1 MLYPQNIFK
10 KYLFSLQTLQKFDS
24 HKMYKIYDEWP
35 QIAEESY
42 DAELEPIKLQDID
55 HIVFAGMGGSGA
67 IGSIFSSILSK
78 TNIHVSIVKGYVLP
92 KTVDSET
99 LVVTTSVSGNTD
111 ETLTI
116 LKSASKKDCKVISL
130 SSGGKMEK
138 FSRDNKIEFRKI
150 PEIHSPRASFTRFLY
165 SMLKILDPIMP
176 IPKKDIFESIEE
188 MQILNHSINSKNL
201 TDSNPSLQLAEWI
214 SGIPLIY
221 YPAGLQAAA
230 IRFKNSLQE
239 NAKMHAIT
247 EDVVE
252 SSHNGIVSWEQQS
265 SVIPILIQGAD
276 DYVKTK
282 ERWQIIQR
290 FFDEKNIEYREIC
303 SGKGSILTKLMRLV
317 YLFDYASIYKAALSG
332 IDPTP
337 VKSIRFVKN
346 NL

>member
-1 MLYPQNIFK
+1 
-10 KYLFSLQTLQKFDS
+10 
-24 HKMYKIYDEWP
+24 MYKIYDEWP
-35 QIAEESY
+35 QIAQESY
-42 DAELEPIKLQDID
+42 DAQLESIKFQDID

-116 LKSASKKDCKVISL
+116 LKSASKKDCKIISL
-130 SSGGKMEK
+130 SSGGKMEE
-138 FSRDNKIEFRKI
+138 FCSDNKIEFRKI
-150 PEIHSPRASFTRFLY
+150 PKIHSPRASFTRFLY
-165 SMLKILDPIMP
+165 SMLKILNPIIP
-176 IPKKDIFESIEE
+176 IPKKDILESIEE
-188 MQILNHSINSKNL
+188 MKILNHSISSKNL
-201 TDSNPSLQLAEWI
+201 TDSNPSLELAKWI

-221 YPAGLQAAA
+221 YPAGLQAAV

-265 SVIPILIQGAD
+265 NVIPILIQGAD

-282 ERWQIIQR
+282 ERWKIMKR
-290 FFDEKNIEYREIC
+290 FFDEKNIEYREIF
-303 SGKGSILTKLMRLV
+303 SGEGSILTKLMRLV
-317 YLFDYASIYKAALSG
+317 YLFDYTSIYKAAISE

-337 VKSIRFVKN
+337 VKSIKFVKD

>member
-1 MLYPQNIFK
+1 
-10 KYLFSLQTLQKFDS
+10 
-24 HKMYKIYDEWP
+24 MYKIYDEWP
-35 QIAEESY
+35 QIAQESY
-42 DAELEPIKLQDID
+42 DAQLESIKFQDVD

-138 FSRDNKIEFRKI
+138 FCNENKIEFRKI
-150 PEIHSPRASFTRFLY
+150 PKIHSPRASFTRFLY
-165 SMLKILDPIMP
+165 SMLKILNPIIP
-176 IPKKDIFESIEE
+176 IPKKDIVESIEE
-188 MQILNHSINSKNL
+188 MKTLKHSISSNNL
-201 TDSNPSLQLAEWI
+201 SNSNPSLELAKWI

-221 YPAGLQAAA
+221 YPAGLQAAV

-239 NAKMHAIT
+239 NAKIHAIT

-265 SVIPILIQGAD
+265 NVIPILIQGAD

-282 ERWQIIQR
+282 ERWQIMKR
-290 FFDEKNIEYREIC
+290 FFDEKNIEYREVF
-303 SGKGSILTKLMRLV
+303 SGEGSILTKLMRLV

-337 VKSIRFVKN
+337 VESIKFVKD

>member
-1 MLYPQNIFK
+1 
-10 KYLFSLQTLQKFDS
+10 
-24 HKMYKIYDEWP
+24 MYKIYDEWP
-35 QIAEESY
+35 QIAQESY
-42 DAELEPIKLQDID
+42 DAQLESIKFQDID

-116 LKSASKKDCKVISL
+116 LKSASKKDCKIISL
-130 SSGGKMEK
+130 SSGGKMEE
-138 FSRDNKIEFRKI
+138 FCSDNKIEFRKI
-150 PEIHSPRASFTRFLY
+150 PKIHSPRASFTRFLY
-165 SMLKILDPIMP
+165 SMLKILNPIIP
-176 IPKKDIFESIEE
+176 IPKKDILESIEE
-188 MQILNHSINSKNL
+188 MKILSHSISSKNL
-201 TDSNPSLQLAEWI
+201 TDSNPSLELAKWI

-221 YPAGLQAAA
+221 YPAGLQAAV

-265 SVIPILIQGAD
+265 NVIPILIQGAD
-276 DYVKTK
+276 DYVKTR
-282 ERWQIIQR
+282 ERWKIMKR
-290 FFDEKNIEYREIC
+290 FFDEKNIEYREIF
-303 SGKGSILTKLMRLV
+303 SGEGSILTKLMRLV
-317 YLFDYASIYKAALSG
+317 YLFDYTSIYKAAISE

-337 VKSIRFVKN
+337 VKSIKFVKD

>member
-1 MLYPQNIFK
+1 
-10 KYLFSLQTLQKFDS
+10 
-24 HKMYKIYDEWP
+24 MYEVYDRWP
-35 QIAEESY
+35 EISRELY
-42 DAELEPIKLQDID
+42 DAPLEPVKFQDVD

-78 TNIHVSIVKGYVLP
+78 TNVHVSIVKGYILP

-99 LVVTTSVSGNTD
+99 LVVTTSISGNTD

-116 LKSASKKDCKVISL
+116 LDSASKQDCKVISL

-138 FSRDNKIEFRKI
+138 YCLENKIEFRKI
-150 PEIHSPRASFTRFLY
+150 PKTHSPRASFPGFLY
-165 SMLKILDPIMP
+165 SMLKILNPIIP
-176 IPKKDIFESIEE
+176 IPENEISESIVE
-188 MQILNHSINSKNL
+188 MKKLCSSINSKNL
-201 TDSNPSLQLAEWI
+201 TNDNPALNLAEWI

-252 SSHNGIVSWEQQS
+252 SSHNGIVSWERQS
-265 SVIPILIQGAD
+265 NVIPIMIEGAD
-276 DYVKTK
+276 DYIKTK
-282 ERWQIIQR
+282 ERWKVLKR
-290 FFDEKNIEYREIC
+290 FFDEKKIDYREIY
-303 SGKGSILTKLMRLV
+303 SGKGSILTKLVRLV
-317 YLFDYASIYKAALSG
+317 YILDYASIYKAALLR

-337 VKSIRFVKN
+337 VKSIKFMKDKV
-346 NL
+346 

>member
-1 MLYPQNIFK
+1 
-10 KYLFSLQTLQKFDS
+10 
-24 HKMYKIYDEWP
+24 MYKIYNKWP
-35 QIAEESY
+35 EIAQESY
-42 DAELEPIKLQDID
+42 DASLESVKFHDID

-67 IGSIFSSILSK
+67 VGSIFSSILSK
-78 TNIHVSIVKGYVLP
+78 TNVHVSIVKGYILP

-138 FSRDNKIEFRKI
+138 FCMDNKIEFRKI
-150 PEIHSPRASFTRFLY
+150 PKVHSPRASFTKFLY
-165 SMLKILDPIMP
+165 SMLKILNPIIP
-176 IPKKDIFESIEE
+176 IPKQDIFESIEE
-188 MQILNHSINSKNL
+188 MKTLGYLINSKNL
-201 TDSNPSLQLAEWI
+201 TNSNPSLNLAEWI

-221 YPAGLQAAA
+221 YPAGLQAAV

-252 SSHNGIVSWEQQS
+252 SSHNGIVSWERQS
-265 SVIPILIQGAD
+265 NVIPILIQGAD

-282 ERWQIIQR
+282 ERWQIMKR
-290 FFDEKNIEYREIC
+290 FFDEKNIEYREVF
-303 SGKGSILTKLMRLV
+303 SGEGSILTKLMRLV
-317 YLFDYASIYKAALSG
+317 YLFDYTSIYKAALSG

-337 VKSIRFVKN
+337 VKSIKFVKDS
-346 NL
+346 L

>member
-1 MLYPQNIFK
+1 
-10 KYLFSLQTLQKFDS
+10 
-24 HKMYKIYDEWP
+24 MYEVYDKWP
-35 QIAEESY
+35 EIAHESY
-42 DAELEPIKLQDID
+42 NTSLEPVMFQEID

-78 TNIHVSIVKGYVLP
+78 TNMHVSIVKGYILP

-116 LKSASKKDCKVISL
+116 LDSASKQDCKVISL

-138 FSRDNKIEFRKI
+138 FCMENKIEFRKI
-150 PEIHSPRASFTRFLY
+150 PKTHSPRASFPGFLY
-165 SMLKILDPIMP
+165 SMLKILNPIIP
-176 IPKKDIFESIEE
+176 IPESDISESIVE
-188 MQILNHSINSKNL
+188 MKKLSSCINSQNL
-201 TDSNPSLQLAEWI
+201 TNDNPALNLAEWI

-252 SSHNGIVSWEQQS
+252 SSHNGIVSWEQKS
-265 SVIPILIQGAD
+265 DVIPIMIKGAD
-276 DYVKTK
+276 DYIKTK
-282 ERWQIIQR
+282 ERWDVLKK
-290 FFDEKNIEYREIC
+290 FFEEKKIDHREVF
-303 SGKGSILTKLMRLV
+303 SGEGSILTKLIRLM
-317 YLFDYASIYKAALSG
+317 YILDYTSIYKAALLG

-337 VKSIRFVKN
+337 VKSIEFMKSKV
-346 NL
+346 

>member
-1 MLYPQNIFK
+1 MLN
-10 KYLFSLQTLQKFDS
+10 LQTLQKFDS
-24 HKMYKIYDEWP
+24 QRIHEVYNRWP
-35 QIAEESY
+35 EIAQYSY
-42 DAELEPIKLQDID
+42 NASLEPTKSQGID

-78 TNIHVSIVKGYVLP
+78 TNIHVSIVKGYILP
-92 KTVDSET
+92 KTVDFDT

-116 LKSASKKDCKVISL
+116 LDSACMQDCKVISF

-138 FSRDNKIEFRKI
+138 ICMEKKIEFRKI
-150 PEIHSPRASFTRFLY
+150 PRIHSPRASFTGFLY
-165 SMLKILDPIMP
+165 SMLKVLNPVIP
-176 IPKKDIFESIEE
+176 IPVNDIYESIIE
-188 MQILNHSINSKNL
+188 MKKLRDSINSVNL
-201 TDSNPSLQLAEWI
+201 TKNNPALNLADFI

-230 IRFKNSLQE
+230 VRFKNSLQE

-252 SSHNGIVSWEQQS
+252 SSHNGIVSWERQS
-265 SVIPILIQGAD
+265 NVIPIMIEGAN
-276 DYVKTK
+276 DYIKTK
-282 ERWQIIQR
+282 ERWEILKR
-290 FFDEKNIEYREIC
+290 FFDEKDITYREIF
-303 SGKGSILTKLMRLV
+303 SGNGNILTKLMRLI
-317 YLFDYASIYKAALSG
+317 YLLDYASIYKAVSSR

-337 VKSIRFVKN
+337 VESIDFVKN

>member
-1 MLYPQNIFK
+1 
-10 KYLFSLQTLQKFDS
+10 
-24 HKMYKIYDEWP
+24 MYKIYDKWP
-35 QIAEESY
+35 EIARESY
-42 DAELEPIKLQDID
+42 DASLESVKFQDID

-67 IGSIFSSILSK
+67 VGSIFSSILSK
-78 TNIHVSIVKGYVLP
+78 TNVHVSIVKGYVLP

-138 FSRDNKIEFRKI
+138 FCMDNKIEFRKI
-150 PEIHSPRASFTRFLY
+150 PKIHSPRASFTRFLY
-165 SMLKILDPIMP
+165 SMLKILNPIIP
-176 IPKKDIFESIEE
+176 IPQQNIFESIEE
-188 MQILNHSINSKNL
+188 MKILSHSISSKNL
-201 TDSNPSLQLAEWI
+201 TNTNPSLNLAEWI

-265 SVIPILIQGAD
+265 NVVPILIQGAD
-276 DYVKTK
+276 DYIKTK
-282 ERWQIIQR
+282 ERWQIMKR
-290 FFDEKNIEYREIC
+290 FFDEKNIEYREVF
-303 SGKGSILTKLMRLV
+303 SGEGSILTKLMRLV
-317 YLFDYASIYKAALSG
+317 YLFDYASIYKAVLSG

-337 VKSIRFVKN
+337 VKSIKFVKN
-346 NL
+346 SL